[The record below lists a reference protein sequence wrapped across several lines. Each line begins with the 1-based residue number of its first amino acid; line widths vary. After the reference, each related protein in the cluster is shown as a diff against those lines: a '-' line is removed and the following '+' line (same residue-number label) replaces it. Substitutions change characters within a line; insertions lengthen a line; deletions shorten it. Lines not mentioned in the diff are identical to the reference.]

1 MTCNCLNCITITR
14 ASEAL
19 VQKHALSTG
28 NMSLVVCLY
37 IDMFSYYTVPPP
49 PLPTRSPSTPNL
61 YSLHTLPFP
70 TLTYTLCNSLP
81 HPSPTA
87 PSSLLTPSL
96 TYVPHPFTYLLFKP
110 SHSPSLLTPS
120 HPPTLTPSHLTHSPQ
135 SSDHHLFGQLG
146 ESDPLGGVSEGVWKN
161 DRENLAQWTQLR
173 LPHSPPSPSDPRSG
187 VRQRDKD
194 WWRIKVNLK
203 ELNTSRTPLE
213 EQLRN
218 TSLVQLLPR
227 WHWTPMFKTIPSSNI
242 YPTASTI
249 RTKLFALEKWYF
261 TVHVPLSP
269 TTHLWASK
277 NY

>member
-28 NMSLVVCLY
+28 NVSLVVCLY

-49 PLPTRSPSTPNL
+49 SPHALPLPPTCTPFTRSPSPHWLTP
-61 YSLHTLPFP
+61 S
-70 TLTYTLCNSLP
+70 
-81 HPSPTA
+81 A
-87 PSSLLTPSL
+87 TPSL
-96 TYVPHPFTYLLFKP
+96 TPHPQPLLHYSHPPPLMYLTLLRT
-110 SHSPSLLTPS
+110 SSSNLLTAPHSS

-146 ESDPLGGVSEGVWKN
+146 ESDPLGGVGEGVWKN

-194 WWRIKVNLK
+194 WWRIKLNLK

-261 TVHVPLSP
+261 TVRSSFAHYPPMSF
-269 TTHLWASK
+269 
-277 NY
+277 